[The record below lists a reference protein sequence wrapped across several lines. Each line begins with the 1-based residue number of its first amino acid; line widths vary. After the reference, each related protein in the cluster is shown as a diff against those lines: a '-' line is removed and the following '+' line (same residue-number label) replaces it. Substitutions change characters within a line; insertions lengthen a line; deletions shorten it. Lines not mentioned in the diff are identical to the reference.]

1 MEHIS
6 GANVQVCECRKLE
19 YQMIELHLNCF
30 YIQMALFALFSID
43 LNYLSFFSATTHL
56 GRCLFLSFVR
66 CYEHFHCVV
75 DVEPCSPCIRL
86 PLYVL

>member
-30 YIQMALFALFSID
+30 YIQMDQHQMALSASLFNQSKLFIFLLCYHSPRTMPVSQLRAL
-43 LNYLSFFSATTHL
+43 LRA
-56 GRCLFLSFVR
+56 
-66 CYEHFHCVV
+66 
-75 DVEPCSPCIRL
+75 L
-86 PLYVL
+86 PLCG